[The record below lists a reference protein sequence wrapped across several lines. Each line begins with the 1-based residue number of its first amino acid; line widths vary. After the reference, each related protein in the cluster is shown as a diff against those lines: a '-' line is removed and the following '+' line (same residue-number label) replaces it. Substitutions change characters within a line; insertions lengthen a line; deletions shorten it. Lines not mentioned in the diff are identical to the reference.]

1 MHFIKQAISKLKMFC
16 LKKFI
21 YTQNIFSKKN
31 SKILVLNY
39 DYKLLDY
46 LRKKKYYIILYEN
59 LKKDNDGNKIFL
71 NKALKILNSNSLLKK
86 NEITH
91 SIKEYLIK
99 NKDYIN
105 FNLVS
110 QISSQSFFKYIIWRY
125 PVTFDLN
132 KNLIVKNNLKKK
144 KIIVFKHGAHYLTKK
159 IIFIFDQ
166 DFNNCNYWISYNS
179 TEKLQK
185 IIW

>member
-1 MHFIKQAISKLKMFC
+1 MFC

-86 NEITH
+86 MKLPIR
-91 SIKEYLIK
+91 LK
-99 NKDYIN
+99 NI
-105 FNLVS
+105 
-110 QISSQSFFKYIIWRY
+110 
-125 PVTFDLN
+125 
-132 KNLIVKNNLKKK
+132 
-144 KIIVFKHGAHYLTKK
+144 
-159 IIFIFDQ
+159 
-166 DFNNCNYWISYNS
+166 
-179 TEKLQK
+179 
-185 IIW
+185 